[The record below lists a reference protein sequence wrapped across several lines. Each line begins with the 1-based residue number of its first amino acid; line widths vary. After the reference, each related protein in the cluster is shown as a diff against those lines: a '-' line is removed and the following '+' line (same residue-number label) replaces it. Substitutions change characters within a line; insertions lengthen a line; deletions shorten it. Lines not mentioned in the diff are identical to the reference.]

1 MKNALNYYYN
11 LNVETIHQKN
21 KNYYFKTRNS
31 QFLLLECSN
40 DDINEIYTLNIY
52 LIKNYP
58 FNKIIINKD
67 NKVLTLINEKSYIL
81 LELVTNNK
89 DITLND
95 IISINN
101 IPIIKI
107 DKLRRDNW
115 YVLWSNKI
123 DYFEYQ
129 ISQIGKKFPIIR
141 ESINYYIGLA
151 ENAIS
156 LIKKVDNNVYLSL
169 SHKRINNYFDL
180 YNPLNLIIDIRVRDI
195 CEYFKYCF
203 FNNKDIYEELNLFLN
218 YNKLSDS
225 EQICFL
231 ARMLFPTYY
240 FDLYEK
246 IITNE
251 IKEEEIKKII
261 SKVDKYEQL
270 LKHIYFNFKN
280 NNLYIEWLENVN

>member
-21 KNYYFKTRNS
+21 KNYYFKTKNS
-31 QFLLLECSN
+31 QFLLLEYSN

-52 LIKNYP
+52 LIKNYH
-58 FNKIIINKD
+58 FNKIILNKD
-67 NKVLTLINEKSYIL
+67 NKVLTLINEKNYIL
-81 LELVTNNK
+81 LELVNSNK
-89 DITLND
+89 AITLND

-101 IPIIKI
+101 IPIINI

-156 LIKKVDNNVYLSL
+156 LIKKIDNNVYLSL

-203 FNNKDIYEELNLFLN
+203 FNNIDIYEELNLFLN

-225 EQICFL
+225 ERICFL

-270 LKHIYFNFKN
+270 LKHIYHNFKN